1 MIGFLA
7 GLLGAALVFAGILLV
22 AAGAVYVVSLALIGV
37 LVGAIGRVA
46 GRRPDPKWVGTT
58 LLVGVGGAFLGGLGG
73 WFLFHR
79 AGGYALSLAGAT
91 FVVWL
96 TRHGDRPPTR
106 PGRGPPSHV
115 RGHQRPRGRPPLG
128 RRALP

>member
-22 AAGAVYVVSLALIGV
+22 AAGAVYVLSLAVIGV
-37 LVGAIGRVA
+37 LVAGTGRVA
-46 GRRPDPKWVGTT
+46 ARRPDPKTVGTT
-58 LLVGVGGAFLGGLGG
+58 LLVGVGGSFLGGLGG

-79 AGGYALSLAGAT
+79 AGGFALAVAGAI
-91 FVVWL
+91 FLVWL

-106 PGRGPPSHV
+106 PARS
-115 RGHQRPRGRPPLG
+115 
-128 RRALP
+128 RRRL